1 MNKWEFLKENYIDK
15 GLKIFPIVPNGKTPL
30 IEKWQEDCSCDF
42 FQVLYW
48 FNECPDCNWALPC
61 TPNNLF
67 VLDLDRHDPNKDGVE
82 NFSNL
87 LEKVLDDTEYNNFH
101 WTNCTQ
107 RTPSG
112 GEHYIFKT
120 DDDLKNVSNNSNVFQ
135 EYPGIDIRTDGYILV
150 EPSVINDKEYRYTTI
165 NSLNNQ
171 SVLPRNMPLQLKLYI
186 LANAKSKNDIKKQ
199 PYEKPKVVEKGDRD
213 NQLYSYINNVY
224 YKTRLDFDEILCLAN
239 HFNETILEE
248 PFPERIVKYKVR
260 KVFEKDREKMVFV
273 NLIE

>member
-48 FNECPDCNWALPC
+48 YENCPNCNWALPC

-87 LEKVLDDTEYNNFH
+87 LEKVLDDTEYDNFH
-101 WTNCTQ
+101 WINCTQ

-199 PYEKPKVVEKGDRD
+199 PYEKPKIVEKGDRD

-224 YKTRLDFDEILCLAN
+224 YKTRLDFDEVLCLAN